1 MKLSRWVGCLV
12 IVGAAALGVTAYGGQ
27 APEKPTWKGFA
38 DEKSP
43 FWQEMET
50 TTTQTMKVS
59 GQEVVQKQQQTF
71 VVKWTPKKKLSDK
84 SWEVEYEIVAVK
96 MDIQIGGN
104 NISYD
109 SRAKDKPPQNP
120 LTDFFQTL
128 VGSKFTLTVGPDD
141 KNDKRKGAIR
151 VLSVDSKDLEA
162 FVNKLAA
169 ANEQL
174 KPLLKNILSADAIKD
189 MSNPTFDAFP
199 TDEEFKKGEW
209 TSDITLNMGPIGSYK
224 TVYTYTPD
232 KGDKNKLAI
241 KADMTYVA
249 PKEDKSASLPF
260 TIKKGDLT
268 GKSANGTI
276 VFDPKTG
283 NIADSKMEMDV
294 KGKLTIEIAG
304 METEVDLNQKQVST
318 LKTYY
323 ADPLGKK

>member
-1 MKLSRWVGCLV
+1 MKRSRWVGTLV
-12 IVGAAALGVTAYGGQ
+12 LVSAVALGLTAYGGQ
-27 APEKPTWKGFA
+27 AGDKPAWKGFA

-71 VVKWTPKKKLSDK
+71 IVKWTPKKKLSDK

-128 VGSKFTLTVGPDD
+128 VGSKFTLTIGPDD

-151 VLSVDSKDLEA
+151 VLSVDTKELEV

-174 KPLLKNILSADAIKD
+174 KPLLKNILSADAIKE

-199 TDEEFKKGEW
+199 TDEEFKAGKW
-209 TSDITLNMGPIGSYK
+209 TSEITLNMGPIGSYK
-224 TVYTYTPD
+224 TTYTYTPD
-232 KGDKNKLAI
+232 AKDKGKIGVTSA
-241 KADMTYVA
+241 MVYSP
-249 PKEDKSASLPF
+249 PKDDKSASLPF
-260 TIKKGDLT
+260 TIKKGDL
-268 GKSANGTI
+268 SSNNGTGT
-276 VFDPKTG
+276 VTYDPKTG
-283 NIADSKMEMDV
+283 NIAESKMEMDV

-323 ADPLGKK
+323 TDPLAKK